1 MCEIIQNI
9 KLVAKQQWDVDEVTA
24 TEEKRNL

>member
-1 MCEIIQNI
+1 
-9 KLVAKQQWDVDEVTA
+9 VDEVTA